1 MKIIQDNKEANFN
14 YQFLETFEAG
24 LVLTGPEVKSAKA
37 GQISLRGSYVS
48 IGPEGEAW
56 LVNCHISAYQP
67 ARGQQA
73 DYDPERRRKLL
84 LHKKEI
90 DSLIGKS
97 RQKGLTI
104 VPTSVYTKK
113 GLIKLGLALARG
125 KSQRDKRETI
135 KKREVQREIKNAYKR
150 RG

>member
-37 GQISLRGSYVS
+37 GQISLKGSYVS